1 MPGFFLAHPT
11 TKVSRD
17 PVTVGKEVLCNADF
31 TAVNGKECK
40 LVFARYI
47 RKNGRVIYPKSG
59 KVFCFWVV
67 A

>member
-1 MPGFFLAHPT
+1 MQT
-11 TKVSRD
+11 SKV
-17 PVTVGKEVLCNADF
+17 
-31 TAVNGKECK
+31 VNGKECK